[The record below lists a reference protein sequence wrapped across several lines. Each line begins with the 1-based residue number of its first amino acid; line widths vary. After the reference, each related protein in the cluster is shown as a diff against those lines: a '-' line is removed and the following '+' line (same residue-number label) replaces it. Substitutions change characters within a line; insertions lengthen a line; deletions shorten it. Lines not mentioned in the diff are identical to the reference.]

1 MATPARIAYNRRMK
15 FSPAC
20 LCVTALSLVALG
32 CGDPS
37 ARQAITGRVAY
48 QGADLLEGTIHFF
61 PKNAAEGDATGA
73 MIVKGRYT
81 IDAAHGLP
89 PGVYDVRISSPN
101 HKGKRPDA
109 SVAPGAPYLAAEL
122 LPAKYNLKS
131 ELSIEVAPNSGKKE
145 YDFLLE

>member
-1 MATPARIAYNRRMK
+1 MA
-15 FSPAC
+15 
-20 LCVTALSLVALG
+20 VSLAVLG

-37 ARQAITGRVAY
+37 GRQAITGRVAY
-48 QGADLLEGTIHFF
+48 QGVDLEEGTIHFF
-61 PKNAAEGDATGA
+61 SKNAAAGDATGA

-89 PGVYDVRISSPN
+89 PGAYDVRISSPN
-101 HKGKRPDA
+101 YKGKRPDA
-109 SVAPGAPYLAAEL
+109 SQAPGAPYLAAER

-131 ELSIEVAPNSGKKE
+131 ELSIDVSPDSAKKD